1 MIDRESLAVAR
12 RAFGAHLIRWPEV
25 VRAWGEE
32 GAAVRLDAWAAR
44 VAKLERENYDAS
56 VG

>member
-25 VRAWGEE
+25 VAAWGEE

-44 VAKLERENYDAS
+44 VAKLERENE
-56 VG
+56 G